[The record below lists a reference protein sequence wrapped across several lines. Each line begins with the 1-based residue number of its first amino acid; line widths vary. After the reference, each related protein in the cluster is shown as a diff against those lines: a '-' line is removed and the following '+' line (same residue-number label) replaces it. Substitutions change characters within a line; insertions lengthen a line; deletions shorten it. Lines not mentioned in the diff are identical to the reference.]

1 MLDWVRHIPSF
12 ILPLTTAHNPAFQTE
27 PTVVPYPAD
36 STLIVIVMKSS
47 NMKSIHL
54 IPALLSAC
62 STIVHV
68 QAQSAPGFPIQVKA
82 TQNLRV
88 DFQSSNLD
96 VDPAGALL
104 QREDLLDAPTVQG
117 PKGSTATLTFMLF
130 MVDQDVATDNSNG
143 RQQLLHFF
151 QPNLSGGSEVLFAD
165 KDADNFTSVPAASY
179 LPPSPPAG
187 DGSELVSG
195 LFCNEKQREGG
206 LGYGWVRGGRW
217 AGRACGGEL
226 VSGSEWGWYWKYSE
240 WR

>member
-1 MLDWVRHIPSF
+1 
-12 ILPLTTAHNPAFQTE
+12 
-27 PTVVPYPAD
+27 
-36 STLIVIVMKSS
+36 MKA
-47 NMKSIHL
+47 IHL

-68 QAQSAPGFPIQVKA
+68 HAQSAPDFPVQVKA

-104 QREDLLDAPTVQG
+104 QREDLLDPPTVQG

-130 MVDQDVATDNSNG
+130 MVDQDVSTTSTTTTTTTTNGG

-165 KDADNFTSVPAASY
+165 QDADNFTSVPAASY
-179 LPPSPPAG
+179 IPPTPPAG

-195 LFCNEKQREGG
+195 LFCNEKQCEGW
-206 LGYGWVRGGRW
+206 LGYGWVRGGGW
-217 AGRACGGEL
+217 AGGAGGGEL
-226 VSGSEWGWYWKYSE
+226 VSGAEWRWYWKSSE

>member
-1 MLDWVRHIPSF
+1 
-12 ILPLTTAHNPAFQTE
+12 
-27 PTVVPYPAD
+27 
-36 STLIVIVMKSS
+36 MKSS
-47 NMKSIHL
+47 NMKAIHL

-68 QAQSAPGFPIQVKA
+68 HAQSAPDFPVQVKA

-104 QREDLLDAPTVQG
+104 QREDLLDPPTVQG

-130 MVDQDVATDNSNG
+130 MVDQDVSTTSTTTTTTTTNGG

-165 KDADNFTSVPAASY
+165 QDADNFTSVPAASY
-179 LPPSPPAG
+179 IPPTPAAG

-195 LFCNEKQREGG
+195 LFCNEKQCEGW
-206 LGYGWVRGGRW
+206 LGYGWVRGGGW
-217 AGRACGGEL
+217 AGGAGGGEL
-226 VSGSEWGWYWKYSE
+226 VSGAEWRWYWKSSE